1 MSTEVAAPADGVDD
15 PGALVVQIADQ
26 RVSDV
31 EVAAVGVAVVALLGT
46 AGNGAAPPPDPAWR
60 RAGLWEASTA
70 RRVRSPADLRRA
82 EAP

>member
-1 MSTEVAAPADGVDD
+1 MSAEVETTTVEGDTAPTPRLRVE
-15 PGALVVQIADQ
+15 DQ

-31 EVAAVGVAVVALLGT
+31 EVAAATVAVVALLGT
-46 AGNGAAPPPDPAWR
+46 AGDGAQPIPEPAWR

-70 RRVRSPADLRRA
+70 RRARSPADLRRA

>member
-1 MSTEVAAPADGVDD
+1 MSAEVDAMTSSVGGAPALRLRVE
-15 PGALVVQIADQ
+15 DQ

-31 EVAAVGVAVVALLGT
+31 EIAAASVAVAALLAI
-46 AGNGAAPPPDPAWR
+46 AGDEPQPQAQPAWR

-70 RRVRSPADLRRA
+70 RRVRSSADLQRA